1 MGGNIKVGL
10 FFGAGA
16 EVCYGLPSGGKFA
29 LDLFRANVDKEKT
42 KLRNNIKSVN
52 KLSVYANKWLPNDF
66 DVKRIHAFGRSDF
79 ASLLQSIMEYRR
91 YDIIKFLDEFDIQ
104 AERVLQSWDISKA
117 ELNQIFKSLI
127 GEDIGDV
134 IYDQKVSLSTQ
145 LGANTDLFKS
155 EYFSALLEVL
165 KNRPES
171 ELLTRSLR
179 AFLQLL
185 IGCHGQNL
193 ASGLNQALFA
203 KAPNDLPIFDDIG
216 GVFRIDLSC
225 AGLTAL
231 ELVLEE
237 EAHTVSSSSSMES
250 IFGEFAR
257 KMLEVLLERHLNY
270 QALID
275 EHFRYLYDPR
285 AEWAKFT
292 KIVIFLNTARTYI
305 LNKACGDS
313 ARIKDGPGYYHDL
326 LNFGTIGL
334 DIRAIGTTNY
344 NSLVP
349 EVAEGALSTYQVEH
363 LNGSVHDFYDPYL
376 NTIVH
381 FTDDNECL
389 NYERITVPLMFT
401 QSGIKPLTCIEMS
414 KRYVGLYDS
423 FCDSDAVVVVGFGF
437 NGDDGHVNG
446 LFRNLIDECN
456 KDIYICHYQSNGS
469 DSAAARNYERKL
481 RITNR
486 DRLHI
491 IGVNDE
497 RKTLNGD
504 FWYESIAKA
513 IIG

>member
-1 MGGNIKVGL
+1 MQRAKCVAVG
-10 FFGAGA
+10 
-16 EVCYGLPSGGKFA
+16 
-29 LDLFRANVDKEKT
+29 T
-42 KLRNNIKSVN
+42 
-52 KLSVYANKWLPNDF
+52 
-66 DVKRIHAFGRSDF
+66 GRSEVKDRTVCE
-79 ASLLQSIMEYRR
+79 LQ
-91 YDIIKFLDEFDIQ
+91 
-104 AERVLQSWDISKA
+104 
-117 ELNQIFKSLI
+117 
-127 GEDIGDV
+127 
-134 IYDQKVSLSTQ
+134 
-145 LGANTDLFKS
+145 
-155 EYFSALLEVL
+155 
-165 KNRPES
+165 PEI
-171 ELLTRSLR
+171 R
-179 AFLQLL
+179 
-185 IGCHGQNL
+185 L
-193 ASGLNQALFA
+193 AG
-203 KAPNDLPIFDDIG
+203 
-216 GVFRIDLSC
+216 
-225 AGLTAL
+225 
-231 ELVLEE
+231 
-237 EAHTVSSSSSMES
+237 
-250 IFGEFAR
+250 
-257 KMLEVLLERHLNY
+257 
-270 QALID
+270 
-275 EHFRYLYDPR
+275 
-285 AEWAKFT
+285 
-292 KIVIFLNTARTYI
+292 
-305 LNKACGDS
+305 
-313 ARIKDGPGYYHDL
+313 
-326 LNFGTIGL
+326 NFGLAIFREGNASHKLIVGIELKLYLL
-334 DIRAIGTTNY
+334 DQGIGTTNY

-423 FCDSDAVVVVGFGF
+423 FCDSDAVVVGFGF

-469 DSAAARNYERKL
+469 DSAAAKNYERKL